1 MRATLPRSEGLDTA
15 LKRMSINQQPP
26 KAPSVWGRFLQWKQS
41 FGIRSRIFLY
51 FLLFTGLLLVLLW
64 LFQIVFLDEFYRM
77 QKTDMLRSFS
87 NGIVHNIDNENLQTL
102 ADRIAEQDN
111 VCVMITDEA
120 MRVIVTAESWNGCL
134 IHHMNRF
141 DLWRYASSLTET
153 DSTIAAEF
161 PLDAFR
167 NQIYDPRKFRGA
179 VPPSDEGG
187 AKSLITVQR
196 AAMGDG
202 RLVYVFLNTLIT
214 PVTGTVQTIRN
225 ELYFISAILVL
236 LSFIL
241 SLVLS
246 RRITQPLVETTEA
259 AAALS
264 SGEYKPVENVGYRE
278 IQRLNQQLSQAARDL
293 HRVEE
298 MQNELIANISHDL
311 RTPLTLIE
319 GYAEAMRDLPDENTP
334 ENMQVIID
342 ETRRLTTLVNSV
354 LDLHAA
360 RRELGAI
367 QKAPFSLT
375 DSIRGIMSRYAKLTE
390 QDGYHIVFEPSEEA
404 RVFADEVKVQQ
415 VVYNLI
421 NNALTYTGE
430 DRMVTVLQTVQADK
444 VRIEV
449 CDTGEGIP
457 PEDLP
462 YIWDRYYRGGK
473 PHRRAKIGSGLGL
486 SIVKNI
492 LESHGMAYGVESK
505 EGEGSIFWFEL
516 PLEP

>member
-1 MRATLPRSEGLDTA
+1 M
-15 LKRMSINQQPP
+15 
-26 KAPSVWGRFLQWKQS
+26 
-41 FGIRSRIFLY
+41 Y

-77 QKTDMLRSFS
+77 QKTEMLRSFS
-87 NGIVHNIDNENLQTL
+87 GSIVHNIDNENLQTL

-111 VCVMITDEA
+111 VCVMVTDEA
-120 MRVIVTAESWNGCL
+120 MRVIVTAESWKGCL
-134 IHHMNRF
+134 IHHMNHF
-141 DLWRYASSLTET
+141 DLWRYANSIAEKDGGSAKE
-153 DSTIAAEF
+153 DGAVSEVIAAEF

-167 NQIYDPRKFRGA
+167 NQIYDARKFRGK
-179 VPPSDEGG
+179 VPPSDDGG
-187 AKSLITVQR
+187 AKSLMTVQR
-196 AAMGDG
+196 ARTSSGQV
-202 RLVYVFLNTLIT
+202 VYVFLNTLIT

-225 ELYFISAILVL
+225 ELYFISVILVL
-236 LSFIL
+236 MSFIL

-246 RRITQPLVETTEA
+246 RRITQPLIETTEA
-259 AAALS
+259 AAALGH
-264 SGEYKPVENVGYRE
+264 GEYQPVVHVGYRE
-278 IQRLNQQLSQAARDL
+278 IDRLNQQLMQASRDL

-354 LDLHAA
+354 LELHTA
-360 RRELGAI
+360 RNELTAI
-367 QKAPFSLT
+367 SKTSFSLT
-375 DSIRGIMSRYAKLTE
+375 QTIRGIMLRYTKLTE
-390 QDGYHIVFEPSEEA
+390 QDGYHIVFEPMEEA
-404 RVFADEVKVQQ
+404 IVCADEVKVQQ
-415 VVYNLI
+415 VIYNLI
-421 NNALTYTGE
+421 NNALTYSGD
-430 DRMVTVLQTVQADK
+430 DRTVTVKQIVRDTS

-449 CDTGEGIP
+449 CDTGEGID
-457 PEDLP
+457 EVDLP

-492 LESHGMAYGVESK
+492 LDSQELVYGVESQK
-505 EGEGSIFWFEL
+505 GKGSTFWFEL
-516 PLEP
+516 PEVNPSADEKEIV

>member
-1 MRATLPRSEGLDTA
+1 M
-15 LKRMSINQQPP
+15 
-26 KAPSVWGRFLQWKQS
+26 QWKRS
-41 FGIRSRIFLY
+41 LGIRPRIFLY

-77 QKTDMLRSFS
+77 QKTEMLRSFS

-111 VCVMITDEA
+111 VCVMVTDEA
-120 MRVIVTAESWNGCL
+120 MRVIVTAESWNGC
-134 IHHMNRF
+134 IVHTMSRF
-141 DLWRYASSLTET
+141 DLWRYASSISEQ
-153 DSTIAAEF
+153 SEAIVAEF
-161 PLDAFR
+161 PLNAFR
-167 NQIYDPRKFRGA
+167 NQLYDARKFRGV
-179 VPPSDEGG
+179 VPPSDDGG
-187 AKSLITVQR
+187 AMSMLTVQR
-196 AAMGDG
+196 AVTDSG
-202 RLVYVFLNTLIT
+202 RVLYVFLNTLIT

-236 LSFIL
+236 LSFLL
-241 SLVLS
+241 SLILS
-246 RRITQPLVETTEA
+246 RRITQPLIETTEA

-264 SGEYKPVENVGYRE
+264 CGEYTPVENVGYRE
-278 IQRLNQQLSQAARDL
+278 IARLNQQLTQAAHDL

-342 ETRRLTTLVNSV
+342 ETRRLTTLVNSM
-354 LDLHAA
+354 LDLHTAK
-360 RRELGAI
+360 RDLGTLN
-367 QKAPFSLT
+367 KAPFNLT
-375 DSIRGIMSRYAKLTE
+375 DCIRGIMTRYAKLTE
-390 QDGYHIVFEPSEEA
+390 QDGYHIVFEPAEEA
-404 RVFADEVKVQQ
+404 CVLADEVKVQQ

-421 NNALTYTGE
+421 NNALTYTGA
-430 DRMVTVLQTVQADK
+430 DKTVTVVQQLTGSR

-449 CDTGEGIP
+449 RDTGDGIP
-457 PEDLP
+457 AEDLP

-492 LESHGMAYGVESK
+492 LESHGLAYGVDSAVRQ
-505 EGEGSIFWFEL
+505 GSTFWFEL
-516 PLEP
+516 PVHR

>member
-1 MRATLPRSEGLDTA
+1 MK
-15 LKRMSINQQPP
+15 KRLNNTPVSA
-26 KAPSVWGRFLQWKQS
+26 APSLRGRFLRWKHS
-41 FGIRSRIFLY
+41 TGIRPHIFVC
-51 FLLFTGLLLVLLW
+51 FLVFTALLLVLLW

-77 QKTDMLRSFS
+77 QKTEMLRSFS
-87 NGIVHNIDNENLQTL
+87 NSMVHNIDNENLQTL

-111 VCVMITDEA
+111 VCVMVTDEN

-141 DLWRYASSLTET
+141 DLWRYASSLAEG
-153 DSTIAAEF
+153 DSAIAAEF

-167 NQIYDPRKFRGA
+167 NQSYDARKFRGA
-179 VPPSDEGG
+179 VPPSDNGG

-196 AAMGDG
+196 AVMADS
-202 RLVYVFLNTLIT
+202 RVVYVFLNTLIT

-236 LSFIL
+236 LSFLLSLIL
-241 SLVLS
+241 S
-246 RRITQPLVETTEA
+246 RYITRPLIETTEA

-264 SGEYKPVENVGYRE
+264 GGEYQPVSDTGYRE
-278 IQRLNQQLSQAARDL
+278 IEQLNQQLVQAAHDL

-354 LDLHAA
+354 LDLHTA
-360 RRELGAI
+360 RGELGTLNTT
-367 QKAPFSLT
+367 PFSLT
-375 DSIRGIMSRYAKLTE
+375 DSIRGILSRYAKLTE
-390 QDGYHIVFEPSEEA
+390 QDGYHIVFAPVQDA
-404 RVFADEVKVQQ
+404 WVLADEVKVQQ

-430 DRMVTVLQTVQADK
+430 DRTVTVVQKVQDSR

-449 CDTGEGIP
+449 RDSGEGIAP
-457 PEDLP
+457 QDLP

-473 PHRRAKIGSGLGL
+473 PHRRARIGSGLGL

-492 LESHGMAYGVESK
+492 LESHHLAYGVESR
-505 EGEGSIFWFEL
+505 EGEGSTFWFEL
-516 PLEP
+516 PLHSH

>member
-1 MRATLPRSEGLDTA
+1 
-15 LKRMSINQQPP
+15 
-26 KAPSVWGRFLQWKQS
+26 LQWRRS
-41 FGIRSRIFLY
+41 FGIRTRIFLY

-87 NGIVHNIDNENLQTL
+87 NGIVHNIDNENLETL
-102 ADRIAEQDN
+102 AERIAEQDN
-111 VCVMITDEA
+111 VCVLVTDEA
-120 MRVIVTAESWNGCL
+120 MRMIVTAESWNGCL

-141 DLWRYASSLTET
+141 DLWLYASSLSEN
-153 DSTIAAEF
+153 DGAMVAEF
-161 PLDAFR
+161 PLNAFR
-167 NQIYDPRKFRGA
+167 NQSYDARKFRGA
-179 VPPSDEGG
+179 VPPSDDGG
-187 AKSLITVQR
+187 AMSLLTVQR
-196 AAMGDG
+196 TVMSSGQT
-202 RLVYVFLNTLIT
+202 VYVFLNTLIT

-225 ELYFISAILVL
+225 ELYVISAILVL
-236 LSFIL
+236 LSFLL

-246 RRITQPLVETTEA
+246 RRITQPLVETTSA

-264 SGEYKPVENVGYRE
+264 HGEYEPVRNVGYRE
-278 IQRLNQQLSQAARDL
+278 IARLNQQLTQAAHDL

-354 LDLHAA
+354 LDLHTA
-360 RRELGAI
+360 RNELGSI
-367 QKAPFSLT
+367 NKAVFSLT
-375 DSIRGIMSRYAKLTE
+375 ASIRGIMTRYAKLTE
-390 QDGYHIVFEPSEEA
+390 QGGYHIVFEPEEDA
-404 RVFADEVKVQQ
+404 VVFADEVKVQQ

-430 DRMVTVLQTVQADK
+430 DRTVTVVQKMQDAH

-449 CDTGEGIP
+449 RDTGEGID
-457 PEDLP
+457 EVDLP
-462 YIWDRYYRGGK
+462 YIWDRYFRGSM
-473 PHRRAKIGSGLGL
+473 PHRRARIGSGLGL

-492 LESHGMAYGVESK
+492 LDSHGLAYGVESRK
-505 EGEGSIFWFEL
+505 GAGSVFWFEL
-516 PLEP
+516 PLYR

>member
-1 MRATLPRSEGLDTA
+1 M
-15 LKRMSINQQPP
+15 
-26 KAPSVWGRFLQWKQS
+26 QWKYS
-41 FGIRSRIFLY
+41 MGIRSRIFMY
-51 FLLFTGLLLVLLW
+51 FLAFTGMLLVLLW
-64 LFQIVFLDEFYRM
+64 LFQIVFLDEFYRL
-77 QKTDMLRSFS
+77 QKTEMLRSFS
-87 NGIVHNIDNENLQTL
+87 NSMVHNIDNENLQAL

-111 VCVMITDEA
+111 VCVMVTDES
-120 MRVIVTAESWNGCL
+120 MRVLVSAESWKGCL

-141 DLWRYASSLTET
+141 DLWRYASSITEEGEA
-153 DSTIAAEF
+153 IAAEF

-167 NQIYDPRKFRGA
+167 NQIYDARKFRGA
-179 VPPSDEGG
+179 VPPSDAGG
-187 AKSLITVQR
+187 AKSLITAQR
-196 AAMGDG
+196 AVMENG
-202 RLVYVFLNTLIT
+202 RTVYVFLNTMIT

-225 ELYFISAILVL
+225 ELYFITVILVL
-236 LSFIL
+236 LSFML

-246 RRITQPLVETTEA
+246 RRITQPLIETTEA

-264 SGEYKPVENVGYRE
+264 NGEYEPVRNVGYSE
-278 IQRLNQQLSQAARDL
+278 IQLLNQQLVQAAHDL

-342 ETRRLTTLVNSV
+342 ETKRLTTLVNSV

-360 RRELGAI
+360 RGELGTLE
-367 QKAPFSLT
+367 KNVFSLT
-375 DSIRGIMSRYAKLTE
+375 DSIRGIMTRYAKLTE
-390 QDGYHIVFEPSEEA
+390 QDGYHIVFEPSEDA
-404 RVFADEVKVQQ
+404 QVLADEVKVQQ
-415 VVYNLI
+415 VIYNLI

-430 DRMVTVLQTVQADK
+430 DRTVTICQRVHDAH

-449 CDTGEGIP
+449 QDTGEGILP
-457 PEDLP
+457 QDLP

-492 LESHGMAYGVESK
+492 LESHGLAYGVNSE
-505 EGEGSIFWFEL
+505 EGCGSTFWFEV
-516 PLEP
+516 PLHR

>member
-1 MRATLPRSEGLDTA
+1 
-15 LKRMSINQQPP
+15 
-26 KAPSVWGRFLQWKQS
+26 LQWKQS
-41 FGIRSRIFLY
+41 MGIRSRIFMY
-51 FLLFTGLLLVLLW
+51 FLVFTGLLLVLLW

-77 QKTDMLRSFS
+77 QKTEMLRSFS
-87 NGIVHNIDNENLQTL
+87 NSMAHNIDNENLQTL

-111 VCVMITDEA
+111 VCVMVTDEA
-120 MRVIVTAESWNGCL
+120 MRVMVTAESWNGCL
-134 IHHMNRF
+134 IHHMNRY
-141 DLWRYASSLTET
+141 DLWRYASSLTEEE
-153 DSTIAAEF
+153 SSIVAEF

-167 NQIYDPRKFRGA
+167 NQMYDARKFRGV
-179 VPPSDEGG
+179 VPPSDQGG

-196 AAMGDG
+196 T
-202 RLVYVFLNTLIT
+202 RLQSGKVVYIFLNTLIT

-225 ELYFISAILVL
+225 ELYFITAILIL
-236 LSFIL
+236 ISFVL

-246 RRITQPLVETTEA
+246 RRITRPLIETTEA

-264 SGEYKPVENVGYRE
+264 HGEYQPVDNMGYRE
-278 IQRLNQQLSQAARDL
+278 IVRLNQQLRQAAHDL
-293 HRVEE
+293 HRVEK

-360 RRELGAI
+360 RRELDTLN
-367 QKAPFSLT
+367 KTTFSLT
-375 DSIRGIMSRYAKLTE
+375 DCICGIMNRYAKLTE
-390 QDGYHIVFEPSEEA
+390 QDGYHIVFEPAENA
-404 RVFADEVKVQQ
+404 WVFADEIKVQQ

-430 DRMVTVLQTVQADK
+430 DRTVTVLQTVHDK
-444 VRIEV
+444 HVRIEV
-449 CDTGEGIP
+449 CNSGEGIP
-457 PEDLP
+457 REDLP
-462 YIWDRYYRGGK
+462 YIWDRYYRGSQL
-473 PHRRAKIGSGLGL
+473 HRRAKMGSGLGL

-492 LESHGMAYGVESK
+492 LTSHKMSYGVDSRK
-505 EGEGSIFWFEL
+505 SVGSIFWFEL
-516 PLEP
+516 PLHK

>member
-1 MRATLPRSEGLDTA
+1 M
-15 LKRMSINQQPP
+15 
-26 KAPSVWGRFLQWKQS
+26 
-41 FGIRSRIFLY
+41 Y
-51 FLLFTGLLLVLLW
+51 FLLFTAMLLVLLW
-64 LFQIVFLDEFYRM
+64 MFQIVFLDEFYRM
-77 QKTDMLRSFS
+77 QKTEMLRSFS

-111 VCVMITDEA
+111 VCVMVTDEA

-141 DLWRYASSLTET
+141 DLWRYASSLTEKET
-153 DSTIAAEF
+153 TIAAEF

-167 NQIYDPRKFRGA
+167 NRIYDARKFRGA

-196 AAMGDG
+196 ATMNNG
-202 RLVYVFLNTLIT
+202 RLVYVFLNTMIT

-225 ELYFISAILVL
+225 ELYFISVILVL

-246 RRITQPLVETTEA
+246 RRITRPLVETTEA

-264 SGEYKPVENVGYRE
+264 YGEYKPVENVGYYE
-278 IQRLNQQLSQAARDL
+278 IQRLNQQLSQAAKDL

-342 ETRRLTTLVNSV
+342 ETRRLSTLVNSV

-360 RRELGAI
+360 RRDSAVVE
-367 QKAPFSLT
+367 KTPFNLT
-375 DSIRGIMSRYAKLTE
+375 ASIRSIMSRYAKLTE
-390 QDGYHIVFEPSEEA
+390 QDGYHIIFEPADE
-404 RVFADEVKVQQ
+404 VWVLADEVKVQQ

-421 NNALTYTGE
+421 NNALTYTGK
-430 DRMVTVLQTVQADK
+430 DQTVSVVQLVRETV

-449 CDTGEGIP
+449 RDSGEGIA
-457 PEDLP
+457 PEELP

-473 PHRRAKIGSGLGL
+473 PHKRAKIGSGLGL
-486 SIVKNI
+486 SIVKSI
-492 LESHGMAYGVESK
+492 LDSHGMAYGVESQ
-505 EGEGSIFWFEL
+505 EGTGSIFWFEL
-516 PLEP
+516 PLNK

>member
-1 MRATLPRSEGLDTA
+1 LHW
-15 LKRMSINQQPP
+15 KNSI
-26 KAPSVWGRFLQWKQS
+26 
-41 FGIRSRIFLY
+41 GIRPRIFLY

-77 QKTDMLRSFS
+77 QKTEMLRSFS
-87 NGIVHNIDNENLQTL
+87 NGIVHNIDNENLQSL

-111 VCVMITDEA
+111 VCVMVADES
-120 MRVIVTAESWNGCL
+120 MRPVVTAESWNGCL
-134 IHHMNRF
+134 VHHMSPF
-141 DLWRYASSLTET
+141 DLWRYAGSIREEN
-153 DSTIAAEF
+153 DAVVAEF
-161 PLDAFR
+161 PLNAFR
-167 NQIYDPRKFRGA
+167 NQIYDARRFRGA
-179 VPPSDEGG
+179 VPPNDDGG

-196 AAMGDG
+196 AVTENG
-202 RLVYVFLNTLIT
+202 RVLYVFLNTMIT

-246 RRITQPLVETTEA
+246 RHITQPLIETTEA

-264 SGEYKPVENVGYRE
+264 YGEYKPVENVGYSE
-278 IQRLNQQLSQAARDL
+278 IEKLNQQLSQAARDL

-360 RRELGAI
+360 RRELGTLH
-367 QKAPFSLT
+367 KTSFSLT
-375 DSIRGIMSRYAKLTE
+375 ESIRGIMTRYAKLTE
-390 QDGYHIVFEPSEEA
+390 QDGFHIVFEPDED
-404 RVFADEVKVQQ
+404 VVVCADEVKVQQ

-430 DRMVTVLQTVQADK
+430 DKTVKVVQFVRDEM

-449 CDTGEGIP
+449 HDSGEGIRE
-457 PEDLP
+457 EDLP

-492 LESHGMAYGVESK
+492 LESHGLAYGVECSD
-505 EGEGSIFWFEL
+505 GQGSSFWFEL
-516 PLEP
+516 PVQK

>member
-1 MRATLPRSEGLDTA
+1 M
-15 LKRMSINQQPP
+15 
-26 KAPSVWGRFLQWKQS
+26 QWKHS
-41 FGIRSRIFLY
+41 MGIRTHVFSY
-51 FLLFTGLLLVLLW
+51 FLIFTGLLLVLLW

-77 QKTDMLRSFS
+77 QKTEMLRSFS
-87 NGIVHNIDNENLQTL
+87 NSIAHNIDNENLQML

-111 VCVMITDEA
+111 VCVMVTDEA
-120 MRVIVTAESWNGCL
+120 MRVMVTAESWNGCL

-141 DLWRYASSLTET
+141 DLWRYASSLTEEENA
-153 DSTIAAEF
+153 IVAEF
-161 PLDAFR
+161 PLAGFR
-167 NQIYDPRKFRGA
+167 NQLYDARKFLGA
-179 VPPSDEGG
+179 VPPSDDGE
-187 AKSLITVQR
+187 ARSLLTVQR
-196 AAMGDG
+196 AGLENG
-202 RLVYVFLNTLIT
+202 QSVYIFLNTLIT

-225 ELYFISAILVL
+225 ELYFITAILVL
-236 LSFIL
+236 MSFLL

-264 SGEYKPVENVGYRE
+264 RGEYQPVQNVGYRE
-278 IQRLNQQLSQAARDL
+278 IDSLNRQLLQTAHDL

-319 GYAEAMRDLPDENTP
+319 GYAEVVRDLPDENTP

-354 LDLHAA
+354 LDLHQT
-360 RRELGAI
+360 RRELGTLNR
-367 QKAPFSLT
+367 APFSLT
-375 DSIRGIMSRYAKLTE
+375 GSIRGIMNRYAKLTE
-390 QDGYHIVFEPSEEA
+390 QDGYHIVFEPAEELW
-404 RVFADEVKVQQ
+404 VLADEVKVQQ

-421 NNALTYTGE
+421 NNALTYTGA
-430 DRMVTVLQTVQADK
+430 DRTVTVIQHKLENR

-449 CDTGEGIP
+449 HDTGEGIP

-486 SIVKNI
+486 SIVKTI
-492 LESHGMAYGVESK
+492 LESHEMAYGVESR
-505 EGEGSIFWFEL
+505 EGEGSVFWFEL
-516 PLEP
+516 PLYL